1 MSEEETCIIPGC
13 YNPKAEEHHVSSYQ
27 KEDQAKNK
35 VPVCEDHHPR
45 IHNGSDPWS
54 LLLYRKLPV
63 EKRWQDPPTI
73 GRSSLQKRHKR
84 LLIFD
89 ERIEQAFD
97 EAEHHFD
104 EAMENWRSER
114 NTVPRV
120 PFLEGFK
127 YNSQVAQRFRHSTV
141 SYPVD
146 DGVYEHRTRPVQLRK
161 VPGKGRYQLYLLP
174 LSVSNDDEA
183 CLVALRAFREKLRR
197 GKGLEG
203 GRIVENHSKR

>member
-1 MSEEETCIIPGC
+1 
-13 YNPKAEEHHVSSYQ
+13 V
-27 KEDQAKNK
+27 KNK

-73 GRSSLQKRHKR
+73 GRSSLRKRHKR
-84 LLIFD
+84 LLILD

-97 EAEHHFD
+97 EAERHFD
-104 EAMENWRSER
+104 TAMKNWRSER
-114 NTVPRV
+114 SNTRCV

-127 YNSQVAQRFRHSTV
+127 YYSQVAQRFRHSTV
-141 SYPVD
+141 ACPV
-146 DGVYEHRTRPVQLRK
+146 GEEVYEHRTRPVQLRK
-161 VPGKGRYQLYLLP
+161 VSGKGRYELHLLP
-174 LSVSNDDEA
+174 LSASSDDQA
-183 CLVALRAFREKLRR
+183 CLTALRAFREKLRR

-203 GRIVENHSKR
+203 GRIVEEYSNNRIRP